1 MCKSENGRRS
11 VTWLGDKVL
20 SWPKVLS
27 DGPEVTKQPGGPVVA
42 QPEVHKAS
50 QLKGSL
56 VKPNFLQVESDAQAS
71 WVVGES
77 SSGKSGGDLEPPV
90 SAMGPELDRG
100 ASTLTGDP
108 VHVVSVVS
116 PSAKATGAPETAKTG
131 VIGEEIQSPMA
142 GDFNRG
148 RLTRPRG
155 FGKEFLSP
163 QWH

>member
-1 MCKSENGRRS
+1 MGESLNGRR
-11 VTWLGDKVL
+11 
-20 SWPKVLS
+20 
-27 DGPEVTKQPGGPVVA
+27 
-42 QPEVHKAS
+42 
-50 QLKGSL
+50 
-56 VKPNFLQVESDAQAS
+56 
-71 WVVGES
+71 
-77 SSGKSGGDLEPPV
+77 GGDPEPPV
-90 SAMGPELDRG
+90 LAMGPELDRG

-155 FGKEFLSP
+155 FGKEFLLP